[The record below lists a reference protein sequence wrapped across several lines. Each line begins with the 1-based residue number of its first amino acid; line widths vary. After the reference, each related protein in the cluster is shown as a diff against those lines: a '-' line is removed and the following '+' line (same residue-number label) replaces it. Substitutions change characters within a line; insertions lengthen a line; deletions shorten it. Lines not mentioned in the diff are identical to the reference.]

1 MKHTKTYLAL
11 SAILFSNLFIAVFA
25 QEMEHKDSIYISKTD
40 MPQQKDFWNNTYNFP
55 AKPRNMWEVG
65 ASFGVPT
72 ISGDIA
78 VILPTFGF
86 SAHVRKSI
94 GYLFSVRVQY
104 VNGVAK
110 GMMWQPSPVNTKN
123 PAWLDNS
130 VAGFKGNLPLG
141 QGYNATYRD
150 EFGNLRALSPILNG
164 GKTQL
169 IYANYKT
176 NLQDL
181 SIQGI
186 ITLNNVRFHKDKT
199 KFTIY
204 GGAGIGFTAYHVMV
218 NALDEKN
225 GKNYTGLFN
234 SVFAATGGVNGLTLS
249 NNKNI
254 IKLLKAGMDNT
265 YETAADSEKGRRG
278 SLGNN
283 VVRPSGTVLFGLAY
297 KLGKRI
303 NLALEDRHSFIKTDL
318 LDGQQWQV
326 HSKGDVVLTRDFD
339 SWNYASL
346 GININLGA
354 KSVEPLWWLNP
365 MDYAYSELNNPK
377 HMKLPKITFEDVDGD
392 GVLDQLDREPN
403 TPVGYPVDM
412 HGVSKDTDGDGVPDW
427 KDKQLITPT
436 ECQPVDGDGI
446 GRCPEPECC
455 KTNIAVL
462 DSLSKIKKNCPDDYK
477 GFVMKTLSI
486 DNDIKARLAIIAA
499 TLKNYPDCKIE
510 ITSYPKTNK
519 RIQKFAEKKMEIIRN
534 YLTEVLGIT
543 IDRISTNKII
553 EGGNPDQIDIKSK

>member
-1 MKHTKTYLAL
+1 MNHSKTYLTL
-11 SAILFSNLFIAVFA
+11 LAIIFSNLFIAVFA
-25 QEMEHKDSIYISKTD
+25 QEIDHKDSIYISKTD

-55 AKPRNMWEVG
+55 AKPRNMWEIG

-72 ISGDIA
+72 VSGDVA

-86 SAHVRKSI
+86 AAHVRKSI
-94 GYLFSVRVQY
+94 GYLFSIRVQY

-110 GMMWQPSPVNTKN
+110 GMMWQPSVVNTKN

-130 VAGFKGNLPLG
+130 TPGFYGNLPLG
-141 QGYNATYRD
+141 KGYNAAYRD
-150 EFGNLRALSPILNG
+150 EFGNLRAISPTLNG
-164 GKTQL
+164 GKSQV

-218 NALDEKN
+218 NALDAK
-225 GKNYTGLFN
+225 GDNYTNLFN
-234 SVFAATGGVNGLTLS
+234 SVFNATDGGGIRLADRGSVT
-249 NNKNI
+249 
-254 IKLLKAGMDNT
+254 KLLKAGMDNT
-265 YETAADSEKGRRG
+265 YETEANSDKSRRG
-278 SLGNN
+278 SFGNN
-283 VVRPSGTVLFGLAY
+283 VVMPSGTALFGLAY

-303 NLALEDRHSFIKTDL
+303 NLALEDRHSFVKTDL

-326 HSKGDVVLTRDFD
+326 HSAGDVVLTRDFD
-339 SWNYASL
+339 SWNYLSL
-346 GININLGA
+346 GINVNLGA

-377 HMKLPKITFEDVDGD
+377 HMKLPKVTFEDLDGD

-455 KTNIAVL
+455 KTNIAEL
-462 DSLSKIKKNCPDDYK
+462 DSITKINKNCPDDYK
-477 GFVMKTLSI
+477 GFMMKSVNL
-486 DNDIKARLAIIAA
+486 DNDLKAKLAVIAA
-499 TLKNYPDCKIE
+499 KLKNYPDCKIE
-510 ITSYPKTNK
+510 IISYPKANK
-519 RIQKFAEKKMEIIRN
+519 RIQKFAEKRMELVKN
-534 YLTEVLGIT
+534 YLIEELGIS

-553 EGGNPDQIDIKSK
+553 EGGNPDQIDIKAK